1 MQPIHQSLEALQT
14 DLREALDRQDWEA
27 VITLDFQCRALIE
40 KVASLEPWTDRALR
54 DQVAVLSQLYA
65 ELQQAAR
72 QERERIAS
80 ELTRLNQSKHV
91 DQAYKSFG

>member
-1 MQPIHQSLEALQT
+1 MRPILQSLEALQAE
-14 DLREALDRQDWEA
+14 LREALSRQDWEA
-27 VITLDFQCRALIE
+27 IGALDSRCRELVGEVGE
-40 KVASLEPWTDRALR
+40 KGDPALR
-54 DQVAVLSQLYA
+54 EPVEALSELYA

-91 DQAYKSFG
+91 DQAYKSFS